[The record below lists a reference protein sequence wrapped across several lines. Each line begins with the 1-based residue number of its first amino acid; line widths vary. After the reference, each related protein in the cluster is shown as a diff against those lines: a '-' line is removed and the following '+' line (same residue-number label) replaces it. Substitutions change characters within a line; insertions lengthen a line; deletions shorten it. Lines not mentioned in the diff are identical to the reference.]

1 MRHLISSPDAGAP
14 GLASLLILLG
24 ILSLSMVTDLRSR
37 RVPNAIIIVGALLLI
52 VASWAA
58 GSASTMQ
65 SVLGLSLALL
75 IGVPVFAAGWFGGGD
90 VKLLALVGIA
100 LGPVYLLFTLP
111 WILIAGGAVTLLSRR
126 SNGVP
131 YAVAILAGV
140 LIEQLRLTLIGGFY
154 DLA

>member
-1 MRHLISSPDAGAP
+1 M
-14 GLASLLILLG
+14 
-24 ILSLSMVTDLRSR
+24 
-37 RVPNAIIIVGALLLI
+37 
-52 VASWAA
+52 
-58 GSASTMQ
+58 
-65 SVLGLSLALL
+65 
-75 IGVPVFAAGWFGGGD
+75 
-90 VKLLALVGIA
+90 A